1 MTFVSRCDTVNQL
14 SMQIE
19 SSSDMAPIFSI
30 KSCHNVK
37 LHRHHAL
44 NVFMLKHWVRLDFI
58 VKPKAKLPTAN
69 LVVKLYS
76 PILLTNLLSENKKC
90 IEYRE
95 LGLKIKSPTTYHIN
109 DCSGPYL
116 LPRWMFSRIEW
127 WRHFLDPLPPLK
139 NSFTT
144 NSNIYIKLR

>member
-44 NVFMLKHWVRLDFI
+44 NVFKFKHWVELHFTFYCQAQGQTPNSKFSCQALFPDPSDNFI
-58 VKPKAKLPTAN
+58 IRKQDM
-69 LVVKLYS
+69 
-76 PILLTNLLSENKKC
+76 
-90 IEYRE
+90 
-95 LGLKIKSPTTYHIN
+95 KIKSPTTYHIN
-109 DCSGPYL
+109 DYSGPYL
-116 LPRWMFSRIEW
+116 LSV
-127 WRHFLDPLPPLK
+127 
-139 NSFTT
+139 T
-144 NSNIYIKLR
+144 KLYVQ